1 VSALLSVSTC
11 HTALLLQRHLLYGA
25 LPRTLVSPPVPTGWR
40 DVAVDR
46 NVPCRGRVVCSAAK
60 RKKASAS
67 AEAAESDEPA
77 PAKKK
82 RGKKAKQEDPT
93 GESTAQEKP
102 TQKVKGKE
110 SKKAAVELQETE
122 MMEFEGSDISEEV
135 KSIEDD
141 DDDDEDDDDENELK
155 EEEKLAFEAAQQEEA
170 DSGDEDWEEGPAP
183 QKAQRRYRRI
193 QDEEILPPCTRFQG
207 GRYGLQFFV
216 GDLVEVILD
225 GELEY
230 ARVARIPT
238 DERPMDG
245 SFIIKWDDTG
255 EEWKCAYKDLRKPR
269 RAANVSFPEWIED
282 WWPDEPP
289 PHLAD
294 ELKREW
300 RWVSD
305 KRPGTP
311 GGGGMVPDAPDQGVY
326 TQNRDDPYLP
336 RPGQVLYGKTC

>member
-1 VSALLSVSTC
+1 M
-11 HTALLLQRHLLYGA
+11 R
-25 LPRTLVSPPVPTGWR
+25 
-40 DVAVDR
+40 
-46 NVPCRGRVVCSAAK
+46 CSAAK

-67 AEAAESDEPA
+67 VEVEAAEPDEPTV
-77 PAKKK
+77 AKKK
-82 RGKKAKQEDPT
+82 RKKKGKTEDPARKDAT
-93 GESTAQEKP
+93 KETSM
-102 TQKVKGKE
+102 QKDKGKG
-110 SKKAAVELQETE
+110 SKTAAVEAQETVTT
-122 MMEFEGSDISEEV
+122 EFDDSDVDS
-135 KSIEDD
+135 SEDD
-141 DDDDEDDDDENELK
+141 DDDDDENELT
-155 EEEKLAFEAAQQEEA
+155 EEERLAFEAAQQEET
-170 DSGDEDWEEGPAP
+170 DVGDEDWEEGPAP
-183 QKAQRRYRRI
+183 QRAQRRYTRI

-216 GDLVEVILD
+216 GDLVEVVRD
-225 GELEY
+225 GQLEY

-289 PHLAD
+289 PHLEE

-305 KRPGTP
+305 KRPGTKD
-311 GGGGMVPDAPDQGVY
+311 GGGMVPDAPDQGVY
-326 TQNRDDPYLP
+326 SQNRDDPYLP